1 MAETAKYLRAKRAA
15 KTNIIRIANVV
26 SSNEQ
31 GLSNCRIREYITQL
45 RAAYKSYLDALE
57 NLADDE
63 TILESEEVDIT
74 YEKYMDALCYL
85 EEKLERIEDS
95 LSSNSLSGQGS
106 SHSTS
111 TAANSR
117 QRTIRL
123 PELKIN
129 KFSGNLHEFPSFFQ
143 TFNSIID
150 ADDSL
155 TDIEKFIYLKS
166 LLTHDALK
174 VVDNIPLSGEN
185 YSLVRETLEKRYTD
199 HNLIVKQLITNIVD
213 TKSLQNNASYS
224 QLKDFTLAITNS
236 YRALNNLD
244 LSSKE
249 LLNLILIHIT
259 SSKLDHATLRSIE
272 FSPESNKIKDFNQFL
287 TMVDDRA
294 KHLEN
299 LYANSKAKHQPSKE
313 TRSSFHISTDKNKPP
328 SQIMK
333 AKVCSYCKLDNHSIY
348 LCQDFKSLSASSRR
362 NFVQQNS
369 LCSNCLGTRHRTIDC
384 ISRYSCSN
392 CNRRHHSLLHSDSR
406 NREAMSTHREH
417 SNSYKSSQTV
427 DAHVSTRNRI
437 EPHASTSSSS
447 HDVVV
452 RSTSPSTHAVSAVS
466 TSAPMVLLGT
476 VQAYLI
482 APNGKREYVKVLL
495 DPASQLSFVSKNLL
509 KKIAAPTYKNHF
521 KIHGIAQSI
530 SNSTLMSDLTIFSAA
545 TDTCIKIKCSVLD
558 SITTKLPQVPIS
570 INKLNLPTEVVL
582 ADPNFYSPSE
592 VDILLAAD
600 ICADILTGNIIQLGP
615 GLPILQ
621 GSSFGH
627 IVSGRIP
634 DSFIRGRCSK
644 SQYVNNLVTCVAQS
658 FDMKLADSV
667 DLHLTQIVQRFWE
680 IEDIP
685 LDRKVSVSQYPAEI
699 QFIKSVTILNTN
711 RYQVNIGLK
720 TNRNQLNLGNTFL
733 SAKKRFLNLEKKL
746 HASPQL
752 LHNYS
757 KIIQDYA
764 VDDKITQIPLK
775 IQNSQYQFNYFL
787 PHFPVKKAGSSGIRI
802 VFDPNN
808 KVAGGQSLN
817 EVLDPG
823 YTCQPELFDILLTFR
838 QYTFVL
844 IADISNMYMQI
855 MINPE
860 ETFLLNFLW
869 RDHPDEPIRAYQLKR
884 LPFGLSSSPFL
895 ATRVLKHIADS
906 NQTTHPVAS
915 HTIKNYA
922 NIDNIVT
929 SANNLERLHILY
941 SQLRSLLN
949 IHGFQL
955 YKIYLNSRAFSNEHN
970 MIFTS
975 EVNLDLDS
983 SFSKVLGINRSPY
996 QDDFFK
1002 LPICEEAPPLTKR
1015 KLCTYVSRMYNSL
1028 GKLLS
1033 FRVHSKS
1040 FLQLIWSLPLDW
1052 YSDILD
1058 DLLIPDWKS
1067 LLDTFQSISKII
1079 TFPRCLTLPLPKSDM
1094 QLHCFTDASQDIYA
1108 ACVYLRVVY
1117 SDNTVTS
1124 RLIASK
1130 TRIAPLKN
1138 KLTIPRLELSGI
1150 LLGVTLTRKVLE
1162 VLSKNV
1168 TISEVHIFSDSLIA
1182 LTWILTTKFTWNPF
1196 VLHRVSQI
1204 KELSKSF
1211 LFHHVSSSLNVADLP
1226 SRASDITQSNL
1237 KKLWTEGPPFL
1248 VSSVIDYSQFRIK
1261 EWMGDLLEL
1270 RHTQV
1275 TLSTTSDISQVNNTL
1290 ETLFNKCSSFSK
1302 IQRTLAYVFRFLSNL
1317 RKRHTNSPLELGPL
1331 QVCEIS
1337 SSTTVIVKY
1346 IQSQAFPKE
1355 FHELKHRKIIS
1366 DKTIRALNPFL
1377 SEKTGLLHVGGRLEF
1392 APISFE
1398 QKHPLLLPT
1407 NHSVVKLMI
1416 KQMHVKLEHAGAL
1429 TTLSN
1434 FRSKYWPISGLRQTK
1449 KIIHDCV
1456 KCFRFMTP
1464 KSTQLMADLHPDRVL
1479 STRPFQKVS
1488 VDYGGFFMIRSS
1500 HLRKAPLYKAYIAF
1514 FICMTTKCVHI
1525 ELVTGLTA
1533 DAFILTLKR
1542 FIARRS
1548 APEIIWSDNATNF
1561 YGARN
1566 QLLELN
1572 ELFKGFL

>member
-333 AKVCSYCKLDNHSIY
+333 AKISNLYPLPLGVILFNKILFVPTALEPDIARLIVPPGIHALIATEGIT
-348 LCQDFKSLSASSRR
+348 LCFT
-362 NFVQQNS
+362 V
-369 LCSNCLGTRHRTIDC
+369 TREIAKPRPHI
-384 ISRYSCSN
+384 
-392 CNRRHHSLLHSDSR
+392 
-406 NREAMSTHREH
+406 
-417 SNSYKSSQTV
+417 
-427 DAHVSTRNRI
+427 VSTQIHIDLLKQSMLTFQQGIGLNLMLQRLVLL
-437 EPHASTSSSS
+437 
-447 HDVVV
+447 DVVV

-570 INKLNLPTEVVL
+570 INELNLPTEVVL

-621 GSSFGH
+621 GSSFGY

-680 IEDIP
+680 MEDIP
-685 LDRKVSVSQYPAEI
+685 LDRKVSVSQHPAEI

-775 IQNSQYQFNYFL
+775 IQNSQHQFNYFL

-844 IADISNMYMQI
+844 TADISNMYMQI

-915 HTIKNYA
+915 HTLRNSTY
-922 NIDNIVT
+922 IDD
-929 SANNLERLHILY
+929 IL
-941 SQLRSLLN
+941 S
-949 IHGFQL
+949 GV
-955 YKIYLNSRAFSNEHN
+955 AECN
-970 MIFTS
+970 MASTS
-975 EVNLDLDS
+975 EVNLNLVNGS
-983 SFSKVLGINRSPY
+983 TKVLGINWSPDL
-996 QDDFFK
+996 DDFSFK
-1002 LPICEEAPPLTKR
+1002 PPVYEGAPPLTKR
-1015 KLCTYVSRMYNSL
+1015 KVLSYVSRMYDPL
-1028 GKLLS
+1028 GLLS
-1033 FRVHSKS
+1033 PIIVHSKR
-1040 FLQLIWSLPLDW
+1040 FLQRLWSLPLDW
-1052 YSDILD
+1052 DSEILD
-1058 DLLIPDWKS
+1058 DLLILDWKS
-1067 LLDTFQSISKII
+1067 LLDTFQSISKI

-1211 LFHHVSSSLNVADLP
+1211 LFHHVSSSLNVANLP
-1226 SRASDITQSNL
+1226 SRGSDITQSNL
-1237 KKLWTEGPPFL
+1237 KKFWTEGPPFL
-1248 VSSVIDYSQFRIK
+1248 VSIVIDYSQFRIK
-1261 EWMGDLLEL
+1261 EWTGDLLEL

-1302 IQRTLAYVFRFLSNL
+1302 IQRTLAYVLRFLSNL

-1346 IQSQAFPKE
+1346 IQSQALPKE

-1398 QKHPLLLPT
+1398 QKHPLLLPS

-1416 KQMHVKLEHAGAL
+1416 KQMHVKLGHFIKTSPFSPYPYL
-1429 TTLSN
+1429 
-1434 FRSKYWPISGLRQTK
+1434 
-1449 KIIHDCV
+1449 V
-1456 KCFRFMTP
+1456 P
-1464 KSTQLMADLHPDRVL
+1464 KDVNLHRRDNYAD
-1479 STRPFQKVS
+1479 
-1488 VDYGGFFMIRSS
+1488 
-1500 HLRKAPLYKAYIAF
+1500 
-1514 FICMTTKCVHI
+1514 
-1525 ELVTGLTA
+1525 
-1533 DAFILTLKR
+1533 
-1542 FIARRS
+1542 
-1548 APEIIWSDNATNF
+1548 
-1561 YGARN
+1561 
-1566 QLLELN
+1566 
-1572 ELFKGFL
+1572 